1 MNRLLYTCV
10 SRNSPRGCLQ
20 NFPANSNLGI
30 VCLIMGNHLTSIFR
44 TVWLPG
50 KRNWWPLYW
59 CDENTMSAHLR
70 RVNFPFTKARL
81 DGCRWHHSCRH
92 MIGKMSCEWCYCLPT
107 PVTPS
112 WPFHGLSKNETV
124 KWLRSKC
131 FYPSINSCRCVCDWL
146 YWCSKWT
153 YLSRENDIRWATPT
167 LARWTHVHKQLSVLL
182 KNSSLNIWPF
192 WGVIITPFSF

>member
-20 NFPANSNLGI
+20 NFPANSKLGI

-59 CDENTMSAHLR
+59 CDENTVSAHLR

-131 FYPSINSCRCVCDWL
+131 FYPSINSCRCVCVWL
-146 YWCSKWT
+146 AVLMFQVNLSFQRKWHTVSHTDPATLNSRAQAIICSVK
-153 YLSRENDIRWATPT
+153 
-167 LARWTHVHKQLSVLL
+167 K
-182 KNSSLNIWPF
+182 F
-192 WGVIITPFSF
+192 FS